1 MREKLDK
8 KWLGK
13 YPEAD
18 LEPKDGHIDPREL
31 EILGEKIKLKHVTKL
46 ISLQN
51 TPSDFR
57 IEYTELDALTEI
69 NEIAQSYAGAEN
81 KACPQTPAGDPTL
94 ISTNGKGGV
103 NK

>member
-1 MREKLDK
+1 MAAHDQR
-8 KWLGK
+8 
-13 YPEAD
+13 PAT
-18 LEPKDGHIDPREL
+18 PPRARSMPNSK
-31 EILGEKIKLKHVTKL
+31 G
-46 ISLQN
+46 
-51 TPSDFR
+51 DFR

-69 NEIAQSYAGAEN
+69 NEMAQSYAGAEN